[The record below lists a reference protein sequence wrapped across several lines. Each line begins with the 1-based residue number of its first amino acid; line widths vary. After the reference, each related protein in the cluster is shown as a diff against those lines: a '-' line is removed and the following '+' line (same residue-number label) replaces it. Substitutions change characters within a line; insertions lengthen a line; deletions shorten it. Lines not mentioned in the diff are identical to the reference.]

1 MMRTVAP
8 LVMAASASE
17 SSVASLPCAFC
28 TENCVG
34 VRPAAASASLR
45 YGASNSVY
53 RAEETVSG
61 RIAATFP
68 WPIAASGFSV
78 LMEVKVLL
86 RSLIEI
92 VGTEAAELELAVE
105 PLAGFAVELLLLHA
119 AAARHKAR
127 DSVSAAPLLPFRVIK
142 NHLAS

>member
-1 MMRTVAP
+1 
-8 LVMAASASE
+8 
-17 SSVASLPCAFC
+17 
-28 TENCVG
+28 
-34 VRPAAASASLR
+34 
-45 YGASNSVY
+45 
-53 RAEETVSG
+53 
-61 RIAATFP
+61 
-68 WPIAASGFSV
+68 
-78 LMEVKVLL
+78 MEVKVLL